1 MTSVAAFMATL
12 DVTIVNIAFPGI
24 ERSFSHD
31 SLGDLS
37 WVLNA
42 YNIVFAAALV
52 PAGRLADRL
61 GRKRLFLV
69 GVVLFVTASVVCGL
83 AGSLGVLV
91 AARVVQAMAG
101 AVLLPTSLSLAS
113 PEFPVTQRA
122 TATSLWTATGAVAAA
137 TGPSLGGFL
146 TSWLGWPAVFFV
158 NLVIGLPMRIP
169 ARRLLRESRDQQG
182 RLPDFLGAAMVAGA
196 VAAVALAM
204 VKGQAWG

>member
-1 MTSVAAFMATL
+1 M
-12 DVTIVNIAFPGI
+12 
-24 ERSFSHD
+24 
-31 SLGDLS
+31 
-37 WVLNA
+37 
-42 YNIVFAAALV
+42 

-101 AVLLPTSLSLAS
+101 AVLLPTSLSLAL

-182 RLPDFLGAAMVAGA
+182 RLPDFLGAAMVGRGCSSPGSPCSSASCVRPPPSSRSGI
-196 VAAVALAM
+196 
-204 VKGQAWG
+204 